1 MKVLIIGAC
10 GYVGSMLYDDL
21 VNLYDVT
28 CVDVADPI
36 AYPPHIQS
44 KGGDVDISGYDI
56 ILYFSAGLCRK
67 SDCEIEN
74 RDRLYESNVV
84 DLVSLVKKMNDDQ
97 VCIYA
102 TTGSLYYNQ
111 QFEKESDPIN
121 TTSFPN
127 YEWSMWRREEET
139 KVLGKKTIG
148 LRLGSVMGVSK
159 NMRPELIYNGM
170 YYSAFSYGYVQA
182 NNLNSRRS
190 ILWYPDLLGV
200 ITEIIKDKSV
210 TSDIFNV
217 GSFNSTIGDI
227 ATMISDKTNT
237 NLITSASSTDKGFHM
252 DCSKTS
258 KRFGYTFKGN
268 HDSMHEY
275 YCLNKTTLLNH
286 VNSPNGLHMKCL
298 ICRNAKIER
307 VLDLGTQPLANNFV
321 NTSENV
327 PSYPLEVYRCMHCT
341 HTQLNYIVNRE
352 SLFRNYIYES
362 GTSQTLRDDFKRI
375 AETYTRR
382 ISKINP
388 TVLELA
394 CNDGYQLDEFKAL
407 GWKTYGIDPAKNQ
420 VEKAIAKG
428 HSIDCKFWGTEPST
442 LVDGIELDLI
452 LAENVVA
459 HVTNPVGFI
468 RTCANVMTD
477 ATLLVVQT
485 SQANMYA
492 NNEFDTIYH
501 EHISFFTV
509 RSMMQA
515 AKNAGCTVVHV
526 YKTPIHGISY
536 VFEIRKGV
544 FPVSD
549 SLVLQDEIKLGLYT
563 DDFYTKYTAS
573 IHGLKSKCLNV
584 LKTYSESGYHILGF
598 GAAAKGNVFLNYIFD
613 SSPNPLA
620 PEFIMDDSTLKQGKF
635 TPGTQIEVVGHSKI
649 EEYTGK
655 KVVIVI
661 LAWNFATEIIQRI
674 SKRFP
679 KDSEYECVQFFPSF
693 KVTKANECALDTIQ
707 PYQI

>member
-1 MKVLIIGAC
+1 MGTVC
-10 GYVGSMLYDDL
+10 G
-21 VNLYDVT
+21 
-28 CVDVADPI
+28 
-36 AYPPHIQS
+36 
-44 KGGDVDISGYDI
+44 ISP
-56 ILYFSAGLCRK
+56 S
-67 SDCEIEN
+67 
-74 RDRLYESNVV
+74 
-84 DLVSLVKKMNDDQ
+84 
-97 VCIYA
+97 
-102 TTGSLYYNQ
+102 
-111 QFEKESDPIN
+111 
-121 TTSFPN
+121 
-127 YEWSMWRREEET
+127 
-139 KVLGKKTIG
+139 
-148 LRLGSVMGVSK
+148 
-159 NMRPELIYNGM
+159 MRPELIYNGM
-170 YYSAFSYGYVQA
+170 YYSAFSYGNVDVT
-182 NNLNSRRS
+182 NPTSWRS
-190 ILWYPDLLGV
+190 VLWYPDLLGV
-200 ITEIIKDKSV
+200 ITKIMSD
-210 TSDIFNV
+210 TSIENDIFNI

-227 ATMISDKTNT
+227 AVTISEKTRSR
-237 NLITSASSTDKGFHM
+237 LYITTTSSDTGFQM
-252 DCSKTS
+252 DCSKVS
-258 KRFGYTFKGN
+258 DRFNYTFRGTK
-268 HDSMHEY
+268 DTLHEY
-275 YCLNKTTLLNH
+275 YEKKKVDLLDKINT
-286 VNSPNGLHMKCL
+286 PNGLHMKCL

-307 VLDLGTQPLANNFV
+307 VLDLGTQPLANNFI
-321 NTSENV
+321 NTYENV
-327 PSYPLEVYRCMHCT
+327 PSYPLEVYRCMHCR

-407 GWKTYGIDPAKNQ
+407 GWKTYGVDPAKNQ

-477 ATLLVVQT
+477 STLLVVQT

-509 RSMMQA
+509 RCMKQA

-573 IHGLKSKCLNV
+573 IHGLKSKCLDV

-613 SSPNPLA
+613 SSPN
-620 PEFIMDDSTLKQGKF
+620 
-635 TPGTQIEVVGHSKI
+635 
-649 EEYTGK
+649 
-655 KVVIVI
+655 
-661 LAWNFATEIIQRI
+661 NAT
-674 SKRFP
+674 
-679 KDSEYECVQFFPSF
+679 
-693 KVTKANECALDTIQ
+693 
-707 PYQI
+707 